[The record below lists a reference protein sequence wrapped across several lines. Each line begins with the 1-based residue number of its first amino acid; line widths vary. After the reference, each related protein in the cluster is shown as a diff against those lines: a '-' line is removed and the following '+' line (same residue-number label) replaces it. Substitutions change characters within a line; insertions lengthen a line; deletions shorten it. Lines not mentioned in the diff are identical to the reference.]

1 MASLQ
6 IAAVNSAVCGT
17 ARCYDLQLRC
27 ESGASRHDHF
37 FLRSRWE
44 SPGHSTAGVDA
55 HGVIQCRSTLVF
67 NSAWH
72 YGVLPMN
79 SGSVAR

>member
-6 IAAVNSAVCGT
+6 IAAANSAVCDT
-17 ARCYDLQLRC
+17 ARRYDLQL
-27 ESGASRHDHF
+27 

-55 HGVIQCRSTLVF
+55 HGVIQL
-67 NSAWH
+67 
-72 YGVLPMN
+72 
-79 SGSVAR
+79 SVDTRL

>member
-1 MASLQ
+1 M
-6 IAAVNSAVCGT
+6 IVN
-17 ARCYDLQLRC
+17 
-27 ESGASRHDHF
+27 F

>member
-6 IAAVNSAVCGT
+6 IAAANSAVCDT
-17 ARCYDLQLRC
+17 ARCYDLQL
-27 ESGASRHDHF
+27 